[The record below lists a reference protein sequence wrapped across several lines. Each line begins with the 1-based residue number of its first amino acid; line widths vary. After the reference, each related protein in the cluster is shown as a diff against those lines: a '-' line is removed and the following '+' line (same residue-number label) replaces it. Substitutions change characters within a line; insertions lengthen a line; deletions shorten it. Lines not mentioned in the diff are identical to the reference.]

1 MIYLVSFTQ
10 SRIMTKFH
18 TIVNTCWQQF
28 KLLRIKNKQRNA
40 GGLAKLLKLKIG
52 AKVILKVDLDIQDR
66 LINCQK
72 GNISHVKFGW
82 GSAQKVYGKFSDEQV
97 GLKAMRSSSL
107 GRQNYWVPIEKI
119 EAEIQKETKDQ
130 QLYPSSTPNFL

>member
-10 SRIMTKFH
+10 SRVMTKFH

-66 LINCQK
+66 LINCQT
-72 GNISHVKFGW
+72 GNISHVKFG
-82 GSAQKVYGKFSDEQV
+82 
-97 GLKAMRSSSL
+97 
-107 GRQNYWVPIEKI
+107 
-119 EAEIQKETKDQ
+119 
-130 QLYPSSTPNFL
+130 